1 MLVFKT
7 VFKTAIFPKNFDGD
21 PTKIAKMSRKL
32 MKNQSVAAQEVR
44 RRGARC
50 AIVSVVAPA
59 PFVAGAPTSTTR
71 TNMRAP
77 HRLTTSHC
85 LRSMPCRSGRC
96 ARSLHRARNALCSV
110 SCSYVT
116 TIPAQRAA
124 ACAAALI
131 FLVIT
136 EFMKL
141 NSSVPFVNGSG
152 PRREK
157 KKVAGIGCFH

>member
-7 VFKTAIFPKNFDGD
+7 VFKTAIFRKILDGE
-21 PTKIAKMSRKL
+21 PTKIAKVSQKI
-32 MKNQSVAAQEVR
+32 MKNSSVAAQEVR

-131 FLVIT
+131 FPKRPLGLRVFST
-136 EFMKL
+136 RFG
-141 NSSVPFVNGSG
+141 SDDVCGYGYVGACRVGSG
-152 PRREK
+152 R
-157 KKVAGIGCFH
+157 

>member
-1 MLVFKT
+1 
-7 VFKTAIFPKNFDGD
+7 
-21 PTKIAKMSRKL
+21 
-32 MKNQSVAAQEVR
+32 MKNLAVAAQEVR

-59 PFVAGAPTSTTR
+59 PFVAGAPTATTR

-77 HRLTTSHC
+77 HRLDTSHC
-85 LRSMPCRSGRC
+85 LRSMLCRSGRC

-116 TIPAQRAA
+116 TIPTQRAA

-131 FLVIT
+131 FLVLQYFKISRFQDDLPT
-136 EFMKL
+136 
-141 NSSVPFVNGSG
+141 
-152 PRREK
+152 
-157 KKVAGIGCFH
+157 

>member
-1 MLVFKT
+1 M
-7 VFKTAIFPKNFDGD
+7 
-21 PTKIAKMSRKL
+21 
-32 MKNQSVAAQEVR
+32 R

-131 FLVIT
+131 FLGFLTRSVSHLVLDKIT
-136 EFMKL
+136 SRAETVYEIFGFRFLPYETYEFVKEH
-141 NSSVPFVNGSG
+141 VPPGGNHL
-152 PRREK
+152 PL
-157 KKVAGIGCFH
+157 

>member
-1 MLVFKT
+1 MNTFFAESLRASVQNRVQNCDFSGN
-7 VFKTAIFPKNFDGD
+7 PRWGPYKNRKNV
-21 PTKIAKMSRKL
+21 TKI
-32 MKNQSVAAQEVR
+32 NENPYVAAQEVR

-131 FLVIT
+131 FLVY
-136 EFMKL
+136 M
-141 NSSVPFVNGSG
+141 
-152 PRREK
+152 
-157 KKVAGIGCFH
+157 

>member
-1 MLVFKT
+1 
-7 VFKTAIFPKNFDGD
+7 
-21 PTKIAKMSRKL
+21 
-32 MKNQSVAAQEVR
+32 MKNQAVAAQEVR

-77 HRLTTSHC
+77 HRLDTSHC

-131 FLVIT
+131 FLVI
-136 EFMKL
+136 
-141 NSSVPFVNGSG
+141 
-152 PRREK
+152 
-157 KKVAGIGCFH
+157 

>member
-1 MLVFKT
+1 MFFIQSLPEAVQNRVQNRDFSEN
-7 VFKTAIFPKNFDGD
+7 PRWGPYKNR
-21 PTKIAKMSRKL
+21 KMSRKL
-32 MKNQSVAAQEVR
+32 MENQSVAAQELR

-110 SCSYVT
+110 SCSYVI

-131 FLVIT
+131 FLV
-136 EFMKL
+136 
-141 NSSVPFVNGSG
+141 
-152 PRREK
+152 R
-157 KKVAGIGCFH
+157 